1 VHSKSNIDK
10 DMSFVYQNFERM
22 FFTGELEVELVPQ
35 GTIAAR
41 LRAAGSGMP
50 AIFTPAGAGTMYANG
65 GIPLKYAT
73 DGSVEVVT
81 EPRPTQMFDGK
92 EYVMEY
98 ALRPEVSLVKAYKA
112 DTRGN
117 LVFRGTSQNANPDC
131 AVAGKVVLAEAET
144 IVEAGELNPDEIH
157 LSGVYVDHLILA
169 TDNEK
174 RIERLRE
181 WNADD
186 MEVTGP
192 RVKIA
197 KRAAKEFKDGMYV
210 NLGIGIPTMS
220 SNYIPEGVHIELQA
234 ENGLMG
240 LGPYPNP
247 SIGQVGENDFIN
259 ASKETVTAIKGAS
272 SFSSSERLEIAL
284 VSWYLHSIF
293 LFNKFL
299 ISTLELASP

>member
-1 VHSKSNIDK
+1 
-10 DMSFVYQNFERM
+10 M
-22 FFTGELEVELVPQ
+22 FFTGKLEVELVPQ

-65 GIPLKYAT
+65 GLPLKYAS

-81 EPRPTQMFDGK
+81 EPRPTQLFDGK

-98 ALRPEVSLVKAYKA
+98 ALQPDVSLVKAFKA

-144 IVEAGELNPDEIH
+144 IVEAGELDPDEIH
-157 LSGVYVDHLILA
+157 LSGVYVDHLIFA
-169 TDNEK
+169 KDNEK
-174 RIERLRE
+174 RIERLTE
-181 WNADD
+181 FDASNL
-186 MEVTGP
+186 EVSGP

-247 SIGQVGENDFIN
+247 SIGQVGDNDFIN
-259 ASKETVTAIKGAS
+259 ASKETVTAIRGAS
-272 SFSSSERLEIAL
+272 TFSSSERC
-284 VSWYLHSIF
+284 VSIEW
-293 LFNKFL
+293 
-299 ISTLELASP
+299 ISFFIRKVWLMQ